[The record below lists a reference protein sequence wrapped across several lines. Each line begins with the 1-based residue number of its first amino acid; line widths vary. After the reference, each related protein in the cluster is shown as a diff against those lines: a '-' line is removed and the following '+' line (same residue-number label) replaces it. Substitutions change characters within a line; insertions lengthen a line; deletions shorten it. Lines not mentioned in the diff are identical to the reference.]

1 MALSAFPSS
10 HSEGPADEGGRQVSI
25 DDPGVRD
32 GETKPPTAFRVGL
45 GASSVS
51 NQLGHASLAWTHRSS
66 KGPSSS
72 LSACGASIPPAANVA
87 LFARSRLTTLTERPR
102 LASSSAVAS
111 PLMPPPTTTTSS
123 FFVDTRVC
131 GARSAA
137 AVVTRS
143 AASMLARGGG
153 RCAVPRALKAALVFR
168 RSRVESVLAHGF
180 QACGGASKT
189 AESSLQQCSTALSCF
204 SKTLFASVLHDAS

>member
-102 LASSSAVAS
+102 LASSNAVAS